1 MTELAARLRAMRAE
15 LVERMAS
22 ELAADRDI
30 HSWLP
35 LLAQIQTSIQAIEAL
50 QAIEAEEPFSLGGRP
65 QDGDTAV
72 SGTQVPVSV

>member
-22 ELAADRDI
+22 ELAADRGI

-35 LLAQIQTSIQAIEAL
+35 LLAQVETAIQAVEAVV
-50 QAIEAEEPFSLGGRP
+50 EEGSTG
-65 QDGDTAV
+65 
-72 SGTQVPVSV
+72 